1 MLIVYSMGWIF
12 YLFEFSG
19 EKWRAGWAPTS
30 PLSLTASGMFW
41 WSTEIYLIFF
51 FFFFK

>member
-1 MLIVYSMGWIF
+1 MGWIF

-30 PLSLTASGMFW
+30 PLSWTASGMCW
-41 WSTEIYLIFF
+41 GSPEIFNIFLNNIL
-51 FFFFK
+51 K